1 MKNTQPTDSSH
12 HEEDPACEQY
22 QVSDPEPITLRE
34 AIERDVAR
42 YDYEVMRYGAEILVA
57 GGSEFP
63 DVYDAAEFDRAC
75 AEVMLDPLEPNV
87 RDALLEHCQD
97 LIVTDHARA
106 AAAVARH
113 KEKTGCDLRID

>member
-1 MKNTQPTDSSH
+1 
-12 HEEDPACEQY
+12 
-22 QVSDPEPITLRE
+22 
-34 AIERDVAR
+34 
-42 YDYEVMRYGAEILVA
+42 
-57 GGSEFP
+57 
-63 DVYDAAEFDRAC
+63 
-75 AEVMLDPLEPNV
+75 MLDPLEPNV